1 MRYRRHATLIGSE
14 DEVAGWV
21 AMTDL
26 FTLFAIVAITFG
38 AANVAL
44 KDRNSSANDQVDETK
59 KKLNFTIAEL
69 EYANNQSLEKISNQQ
84 KNEKDLGLQIS
95 KLTQINLNL
104 KHQYESISL
113 IANDKDALLVEIQKL
128 SDAKL
133 QSEERAGIY
142 ARMAESAQQTQQS
155 NEQILQNQIKSLQSE
170 NRNLQLNIDNF
181 TSTVTGIQKKN
192 SALVED
198 LNAERQK
205 SADAVN
211 QLEKLNLAV
220 PDVNDKEARLRG
232 ELLGLKGSL
241 DSVIFVLDRSSSMK
255 GPRWKDAKETIESW
269 LKNLPVRQAALVV
282 YGSDVRV
289 FPPEGNLL
297 LREDAVTEFTSK
309 LVGLEPEGETKTKDA
324 LERAY
329 RFVNIDA
336 IILFTDGQPSEGPE
350 EVIDFVRKKWLGGN
364 SARLHV
370 VGIGNYFKESFGN
383 YLRALAEPSGGTFI
397 GR

>member
-59 KKLNFTIAEL
+59 KKLNFKIAEL

-84 KNEKDLGLQIS
+84 KNEKDLDLQIS

-155 NEQILQNQIKSLQSE
+155 SEQILQNQIKSLQSE

-181 TSTVTGIQKKN
+181 ASTVTGIQKKN

-198 LNAERQK
+198 LNTERQK
-205 SADAVN
+205 HADAVN
-211 QLEKLNLAV
+211 QLEKLNLPV
-220 PDVNDKEARLRG
+220 SDLNDKEARLRS
-232 ELLGLKGSL
+232 ELLGLEGSL
-241 DSVIFVLDRSSSMK
+241 DRVVFVLDRSSSMK
-255 GPRWKDAKETIESW
+255 GQRWKDAKQTIESW
-269 LKNLPVRQAALVV
+269 LKNLPVREAALVV

-289 FPPEGNLL
+289 FPPVGMLS
-297 LREDAVTEFTSK
+297 RKDAVENFTRE
-309 LVGLEPEGETKTKDA
+309 LIGLEPEGETKTKDA

-329 RFVNIDA
+329 RFANIDA

-350 EVIDFVRKKWLGGN
+350 NVLEFVKQSRLGGN
-364 SARLHV
+364 SARIHV
-370 VGIGNYFKESFGN
+370 VGIGNYFDESFGN
-383 YLRALAEPSGGTFI
+383 YLRALAKSSGGTFI